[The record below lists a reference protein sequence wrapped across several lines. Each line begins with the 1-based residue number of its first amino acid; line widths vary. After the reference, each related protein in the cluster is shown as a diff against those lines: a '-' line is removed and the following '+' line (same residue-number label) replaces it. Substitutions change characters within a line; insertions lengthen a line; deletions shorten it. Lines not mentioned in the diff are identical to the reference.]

1 MTKRRTK
8 KNLFGFGSKRSSG
21 CARKSSLTFAQ
32 AKSAAFQ
39 AGQKSGDTGAWESW
53 KCGKGLQDRGGPVL
67 KQLESEYRRGV
78 EVGEKK
84 VESKKRLIETKKLK
98 AAAKKAKKASAKKLV
113 SRVKGTA
120 IYKVGDHFEIQ
131 GGDSEF
137 DSVRDARR
145 FIESNPKKFDACV
158 KKVAASAKKSGK
170 PTNAYAVCTAAG
182 TRNPGWKITQGKL
195 KGAVTREGKRFKA
208 TVTSQYGT
216 QHHMFDSLKGAQA
229 WTRTEVFNMAGNPGA
244 LATGVASGLAAHV
257 TQHVAKQFKAH
268 RGKVTKRRP
277 NPETEAAVAYEQF
290 TGFEPT
296 QVTEIHS
303 SEHVHEWV
311 WGVGQLIAICVERG
325 DRQFPVISKG
335 WSYNGPWSDIF
346 GKPKKDQD
354 IVGWELNPRTKLEDI
369 TWLTCSETPKASF
382 LEQAMSSQL
391 YINGG
396 DQKLDIKGMAI
407 FEPSDIR
414 DNMIIGEITRVWY
427 RQRKTFEAK
436 GKEQVDF
443 YHDLGKE
450 GSKEIRPILEYKPRD
465 PSLHVV
471 GGRYTIAK
479 PESQLGGVSP
489 GIVG

>member
-182 TRNPGWKITQGKL
+182 TRNPGWKITQGKI

-268 RGKVTKRRP
+268 RGKVTKRRS
-277 NPETEAAVAYEQF
+277 NPEAEAAVAYEQF

-303 SEHVHEWV
+303 TVHVHSVTWSA
-311 WGVGQLIAICVERG
+311 GQLIGIIVIIGNREHAI
-325 DRQFPVISKG
+325 ISNG
-335 WSYNGPWSDIF
+335 WTYSGPQSDVL
-346 GKPKKDQD
+346 GKPSKSAQ
-354 IVGWELNPRTKLEDI
+354 GWMLNPRTSLEDL
-369 TWLTCSETPKASF
+369 TWLTCSEKGD
-382 LEQAMSSQL
+382 QL
-391 YINGG
+391 FIQGG
-396 DQKLDIKGMAI
+396 DQKLDVKGMG
-407 FEPSDIR
+407 FEQADIH
-414 DNMIIGEITRVWY
+414 DHMIIGEITRVWY
-427 RQRKTFEAK
+427 RARKTFEAK
-436 GKEQVDF
+436 GQEPVDF
-443 YHDLGKE
+443 FHDFGKE
-450 GSKEIRPILEYKPRD
+450 GSKGVLPVLIYKPRD
-465 PSLHVV
+465 PSLQIA